1 MKVEIIPASKHLIVK
16 RNLYKRVAAYCRVST
31 DQEIQ
36 LHSLETQQEYY
47 ENLIKMKPEW
57 QFVGIYADTASGL
70 NNKKMLGFQDLM
82 DDCRNGKIDLIL
94 IKSISRLGRNTL
106 QFLNSCD
113 ELKTLNVE
121 VFFEVEKIYAS
132 DLNATLLMTVY
143 ESMFQHESEEK
154 SFNTRWGIRVGFANG
169 SSKFASAECYGYRKN
184 SNGKLEIYEPEAEIV
199 RSIYKWRN
207 QGVSLRGISQKLS
220 ELGIKSPRGK
230 DIWGI
235 ETIRLI
241 LNNEK
246 YRGDVLLQ
254 KTYVDELFTKKRRPN
269 KGEYPQYLLE
279 NHHEA
284 IVHTT
289 ADEPKTSQ
297 KTAEN
302 DTKMIRL

>member
-16 RNLYKRVAAYCRVST
+16 RNLCKKVAAYCRVST

-47 ENLIKMKPEW
+47 ENLIKAKTGW
-57 QFVGIYADTASGL
+57 QFVGIYTDTASGL

-169 SSKFASAECYGYRKN
+169 SSKFANAECYGYRKN

-199 RSIYKWRN
+199 RSIYKWHN
-207 QGVSLRGISQKLS
+207 QGVSLRGISKKLS

-246 YRGDVLLQ
+246 YRSDVLLQ
-254 KTYVDELFTKKRRPN
+254 KTFVDELFTKKRRPN
-269 KGEYPQYLLE
+269 NGEYPQYLIE

-284 IVHTT
+284 II
-289 ADEPKTSQ
+289 EK
-297 KTAEN
+297 
-302 DTKMIRL
+302 

>member
-16 RNLYKRVAAYCRVST
+16 RNLCKKVAAYCRVST

-47 ENLIKMKPEW
+47 ENLIKAKTGW
-57 QFVGIYADTASGL
+57 QFVGIYTDTASGL

-132 DLNATLLMTVY
+132 DLNTTLLMTVY

-169 SSKFASAECYGYRKN
+169 SSKFANAECYGYRKN

-199 RSIYKWRN
+199 RSIYKWRDQVYLCEVYPKSYQN
-207 QGVSLRGISQKLS
+207 S
-220 ELGIKSPRGK
+220 ESS
-230 DIWGI
+230 
-235 ETIRLI
+235 
-241 LNNEK
+241 
-246 YRGDVLLQ
+246 
-254 KTYVDELFTKKRRPN
+254 RP
-269 KGEYPQYLLE
+269 
-279 NHHEA
+279 EA
-284 IVHTT
+284 
-289 ADEPKTSQ
+289 KTSGELKQ
-297 KTAEN
+297 SA
-302 DTKMIRL
+302 

>member
-1 MKVEIIPASKHLIVK
+1 MKVEIIPANRQLILK
-16 RNLYKRVAAYCRVST
+16 QNLYKRVAAYCRVST

-36 LHSLETQQEYY
+36 LRSLETQQEYY
-47 ENLIKMKPEW
+47 ENLIKAKTGW

-82 DDCRNGKIDLIL
+82 NDCRDGKIDLIL

-113 ELKTLNVE
+113 ELKALNVE

-169 SSKFASAECYGYRKN
+169 SSKFASAVCYGYRKN
-184 SNGKLEIYEPEAEIV
+184 SNGELEIYEPEAEII
-199 RSIYKWRN
+199 RSIYIWRG

-269 KGEYPQYLLE
+269 KGEYPQYLIE
-279 NHHEA
+279 NHHKA
-284 IVHTT
+284 II
-289 ADEPKTSQ
+289 EK
-297 KTAEN
+297 
-302 DTKMIRL
+302 

>member
-16 RNLYKRVAAYCRVST
+16 RNLCKKVAAYCRVST

-36 LHSLETQQEYY
+36 LHSLEIQQEYY
-47 ENLIKMKPEW
+47 ENLIKAKTGW
-57 QFVGIYADTASGL
+57 QFVGIYTDTASGL

-82 DDCRNGKIDLIL
+82 NDCRNGKIDLIL

-169 SSKFASAECYGYRKN
+169 SSKFANAECYGYRKN
-184 SNGKLEIYEPEAEIV
+184 CNGELEVYEPEAEII
-199 RSIYKWRN
+199 RNIYNWHD
-207 QGVSLRGISQKLS
+207 QGVSLRGISKKLS
-220 ELGIKSPRGK
+220 ELRIKSPRGK

-246 YRGDVLLQ
+246 YRGNVLLQ
-254 KTYVDELFTKKRRPN
+254 KTFVAEIFSKKRRPN
-269 KGEYPQYLLE
+269 QGEYPQYLLE

-284 IVHTT
+284 II
-289 ADEPKTSQ
+289 EK
-297 KTAEN
+297 
-302 DTKMIRL
+302 